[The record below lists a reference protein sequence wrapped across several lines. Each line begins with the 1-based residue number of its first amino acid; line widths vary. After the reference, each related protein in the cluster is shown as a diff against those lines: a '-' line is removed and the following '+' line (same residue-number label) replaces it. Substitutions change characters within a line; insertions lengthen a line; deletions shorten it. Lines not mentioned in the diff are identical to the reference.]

1 MRLNKSF
8 QDATIKIFKNI
19 FSPEQI
25 EKMIQIDLS
34 EDENI
39 LNLPID
45 KYFERQFNI
54 GDTINVRGNETG
66 NNNQD
71 EIILATYTLMNIPT
85 QTNPQ
90 SDSSPAIITFYK
102 DNIKLYVLSLIDSL
116 NCSSPI
122 GLNVALYIHYFVMS
136 DLLCHEGFHHYA
148 DVKRELT
155 GSKFQIK
162 IEERLAVAHSYNQL
176 STPFVRR
183 LLNFE
188 YVYVYDKFLNLSYR
202 KHLFRKMRNQNKQL
216 YDFLL
221 SEHFQSYYSF
231 NYKNWQWSTN
241 KNAYKTDFYNYF
253 KSSKLDELLA
263 FGVPVNKISEEIAL
277 IGIDGVQLEV
287 E

>member
-8 QDATIKIFKNI
+8 QNATIEIFKNI
-19 FSPEQI
+19 FSSEQI

-34 EDENI
+34 ENEDI

-54 GDTINVRGNETG
+54 GDTINVSGNETA

-90 SDSSPAIITFYK
+90 SDSSPGIITFYK
-102 DNIKLYVLSLIDSL
+102 DNIKLYVLSLIDCINSK
-116 NCSSPI
+116 SAI

-136 DLLCHEGFHHYA
+136 DLLNHEGFHHYA
-148 DVKRELT
+148 DFKRQLT
-155 GSKFQIK
+155 GSKFYIK

-176 STPFVRR
+176 STALVRR

-188 YVYVYDKFLNLSYR
+188 YVYVYDKFLNLSYK
-202 KHLFRKMRNQNKQL
+202 KHLFRKMRNYIISYCQNIFSPITLLIIKTGNGAQTRMLIKQTFTIIL
-216 YDFLL
+216 
-221 SEHFQSYYSF
+221 
-231 NYKNWQWSTN
+231 
-241 KNAYKTDFYNYF
+241 
-253 KSSKLDELLA
+253 
-263 FGVPVNKISEEIAL
+263 KIVS
-277 IGIDGVQLEV
+277 
-287 E
+287 